1 MFADASW
8 PAHGVFLGHLSLPS
22 FLKPGHTFH
31 GNTARGLITPA
42 CSASGIN
49 DVTIDNMYCIIY
61 DVMEIHTAIIA
72 FQCVTDTHTYNA

>member
-1 MFADASW
+1 MHS
-8 PAHGVFLGHLSLPS
+8 GLLTVFLGHLSLTS

-31 GNTARGLITPA
+31 GNTARGLITPERR
-42 CSASGIN
+42 ASGIN